1 MATGEAEAA
10 QRNDRLVEHLRSTG
24 AVHDPAV
31 ADAFRAV
38 LRHHFLPGLPLD
50 EVYEDAAITVKTGEL
65 GATISS
71 SSQPGI
77 MAVMLEQLR
86 LETGLR
92 VLEVGA
98 GTGYNAAVIAW
109 LVRPDG
115 HVMSLDIDEDLCA
128 RARAGLASAGTGGA
142 EVVCADGAEG
152 WPSGAPYDRIIVT
165 AGARDLSPA
174 WRDQLREG
182 GRLVLPLE
190 LAGPVQLC
198 VAFVRRGP
206 ALAGSELTCCGFLPL
221 RGEMAA
227 AGGQPDLEAAWLS
240 GDGRPSGHAVPAA
253 DLRAG
258 FEAWLALT
266 HNDAVRARPLADR
279 APAFGLRDPH
289 GAALLMVDGEH
300 GRVAVFGEGDSAARR
315 LAAAHQAWSVERPPL
330 ERLRVAAYPAGGEP
344 RLLDGLRIIRR
355 PSFTFV
361 VGQR

>member
-10 QRNDRLVEHLRSTG
+10 RRNDRLVEQLRSTR
-24 AVHDPAV
+24 AVHDPSV
-31 ADAFRAV
+31 AAAFRAV

-50 EVYEDAAITVKTGEL
+50 EVYEDAAITIKTGEL

-98 GTGYNAAVIAW
+98 GTGYNAAVMAW
-109 LVRPDG
+109 LVRPEG
-115 HVMSLDIDEDLCA
+115 RVVSLDIDEDLCA
-128 RARAGLASAGTGGA
+128 RARTGLAAAGTRGV
-142 EVVCADGAEG
+142 EVVCADGADG
-152 WPSGAPYDRIIVT
+152 WPPGAPYDRIIVT
-165 AGARDLSPA
+165 AGASDLSSA

-198 VAFVRRGP
+198 VAFTRRGP
-206 ALAGSELTCCGFLPL
+206 ILTGSELTCCGFLPL

-227 AGGQPDLEAAWLS
+227 AGGQPSLEAPWLS
-240 GDGRPSGHAVPAA
+240 GEGRPSGHLVPHA

-258 FEAWLALT
+258 FEAWLSLT
-266 HNDAVRARPLADR
+266 RNDAVRARPLADR
-279 APAFGLRDPH
+279 PLAFGLRDPR
-289 GAALLMVDGEH
+289 GAALVIVDGEH
-300 GRVAVFGEGDSAARR
+300 GRVAVFGDGDAAARR
-315 LAAAHQAWSVERPPL
+315 LAAAHQAWSAERPTL
-330 ERLRVAAYPAGGEP
+330 ERLRVAAYPAGEEP
-344 RLLDGLRIIRR
+344 RLPDSTRIVQR

-361 VGQR
+361 IGQR